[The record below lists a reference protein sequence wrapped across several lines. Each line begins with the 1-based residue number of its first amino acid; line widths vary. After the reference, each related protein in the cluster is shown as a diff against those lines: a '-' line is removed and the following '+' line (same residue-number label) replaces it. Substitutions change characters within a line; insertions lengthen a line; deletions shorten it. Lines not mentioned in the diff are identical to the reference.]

1 MRNLIKKAQT
11 DTNIKYHELFI
22 YSNKEFDNFRKT
34 ILTSGIE
41 ITQKAKMTKI
51 LEETYPAYLAP
62 SLMLFS
68 YKTRFRLK
76 LHDNKK
82 DENPIDSYIDYEKTN
97 SAIEVVYMEHVLH
110 SIRNL
115 IERIG
120 GILNLIHPEISQK
133 DGFGYINDSKPEG
146 IGVLKYALLHQQNEF
161 MRYLIDSYY
170 SWISIIKK
178 SDNFVKHETNLK
190 TMGLLDWS
198 KHSTMPIILT
208 PVTYDAKQN
217 IHYDNERVDQIT
229 RDCYKLINKTIQY
242 TIEKLVQI

>member
-11 DTNIKYHELFI
+11 DTNIKYHEFVT

-34 ILTSGIE
+34 ILRSGIE

-82 DENPIDSYIDYEKTN
+82 DENPIDSYIDDEKTN

>member
-11 DTNIKYHELFI
+11 DTNIKYHEFFI

-34 ILTSGIE
+34 ILTSDIE

-82 DENPIDSYIDYEKTN
+82 DENPIDSYIDNEKTN

-161 MRYLIDSYY
+161 MKYLIDSYY

>member
-11 DTNIKYHELFI
+11 DTNIKYHEFVT

-82 DENPIDSYIDYEKTN
+82 DENPIDSYIDDEKTN

-120 GILNLIHPEISQK
+120 GILNLIHPEISPK
-133 DGFGYINDSKPEG
+133 DGFGYINDSNPNG
-146 IGVLKYALLHQQNEF
+146 TGVLKYALLHQSILETL
-161 MRYLIDSYY
+161 LI
-170 SWISIIKK
+170 
-178 SDNFVKHETNLK
+178 
-190 TMGLLDWS
+190 
-198 KHSTMPIILT
+198 
-208 PVTYDAKQN
+208 
-217 IHYDNERVDQIT
+217 
-229 RDCYKLINKTIQY
+229 
-242 TIEKLVQI
+242 

>member
-11 DTNIKYHELFI
+11 DTNIKYHEFLI

-76 LHDNKK
+76 HHDNKK
-82 DENPIDSYIDYEKTN
+82 DENPIDSYIDDEKTN

-161 MRYLIDSYY
+161 MKYLIDSYY

-229 RDCYKLINKTIQY
+229 QDCYKLINKTIQY

>member
-11 DTNIKYHELFI
+11 DTNIKYHEFVI

-62 SLMLFS
+62 SVMLFS

-82 DENPIDSYIDYEKTN
+82 DENPIDSYIDDEKTN

-161 MRYLIDSYY
+161 MKYLIDSYY

>member
-11 DTNIKYHELFI
+11 DTNIKYHEFVT

-82 DENPIDSYIDYEKTN
+82 DENPIDSYIDDEKTN

-120 GILNLIHPEISQK
+120 GILNLIHPEISPK

-161 MRYLIDSYY
+161 MKYLIDSYY

-229 RDCYKLINKTIQY
+229 RDCYKLINKIIQY

>member
-11 DTNIKYHELFI
+11 DTNIKYHEFVT

-82 DENPIDSYIDYEKTN
+82 DENPIDSYIDDEKTN

-161 MRYLIDSYY
+161 MKYLIDSYY

>member
-1 MRNLIKKAQT
+1 MRNIIKKAQS
-11 DTNIKYHELFI
+11 DTNIKYNKFVI
-22 YSNKEFDNFRKT
+22 STNKEFDKFRKT
-34 ILTSGIE
+34 ILISGIE
-41 ITQKAKMTKI
+41 ITQKAKMIKI
-51 LEETYPAYLAP
+51 LEESYPAYLAP

-82 DENPIDSYIDYEKTN
+82 DENPIYSYIDDEKTN

-120 GILNLIHPEISQK
+120 GILNLIHPEISPK

-161 MRYLIDSYY
+161 MKYLIDSYY

-217 IHYDNERVDQIT
+217 IHYDNERVNQIT

>member
-1 MRNLIKKAQT
+1 MK
-11 DTNIKYHELFI
+11 
-22 YSNKEFDNFRKT
+22 
-34 ILTSGIE
+34 
-41 ITQKAKMTKI
+41 
-51 LEETYPAYLAP
+51 
-62 SLMLFS
+62 
-68 YKTRFRLK
+68 
-76 LHDNKK
+76 
-82 DENPIDSYIDYEKTN
+82 
-97 SAIEVVYMEHVLH
+97 
-110 SIRNL
+110 
-115 IERIG
+115 
-120 GILNLIHPEISQK
+120 
-133 DGFGYINDSKPEG
+133 
-146 IGVLKYALLHQQNEF
+146 
-161 MRYLIDSYY
+161 YLIDSYY

>member
-11 DTNIKYHELFI
+11 DTNIKYHEFVT

-82 DENPIDSYIDYEKTN
+82 DENPIDSYIDDEKTN

-146 IGVLKYALLHQQNEF
+146 IGVLKYALLHKQNEF
-161 MRYLIDSYY
+161 MKYLIDSYY

-208 PVTYDAKQN
+208 PVSYDVKQN

>member
-11 DTNIKYHELFI
+11 DTNIKYHEFVI

-82 DENPIDSYIDYEKTN
+82 DENPIDSYINDEKTN

-161 MRYLIDSYY
+161 MKYLIDSYY

>member
-34 ILTSGIE
+34 ILTSDIE

-82 DENPIDSYIDYEKTN
+82 DENPIDSYIDNEKTN

-133 DGFGYINDSKPEG
+133 DGFGYINDSKPAG

>member
-11 DTNIKYHELFI
+11 DTNIKYHEFVI

-82 DENPIDSYIDYEKTN
+82 DENPIDSYINDEKTN

-161 MRYLIDSYY
+161 MKYLIDSYY

-217 IHYDNERVDQIT
+217 IHYDNERVEQIT

>member
-11 DTNIKYHELFI
+11 DTNIKYHEFVI
-22 YSNKEFDNFRKT
+22 YSNKEFDKFRKT

-82 DENPIDSYIDYEKTN
+82 DENPIDSYIDNEKTN

-161 MRYLIDSYY
+161 MKYLIESYH
-170 SWISIIKK
+170 SWISSIKK
-178 SDNFVKHETNLK
+178 SDNSVKHEKSLK
-190 TMGLLDWS
+190 IVGLLDWS
-198 KHSTMPIILT
+198 KNSAMPDFIES
-208 PVTYDAKQN
+208 VVYDSKQD
-217 IHYDNERVDQIT
+217 IHYDKESIDQIT
-229 RDCYKLINKTIQY
+229 HNCYELINKTIQY
-242 TIEKLVQI
+242 AIDKI

>member
-11 DTNIKYHELFI
+11 DTNIKYHEFVT

-82 DENPIDSYIDYEKTN
+82 DENPIDSYIDDEKTN

-133 DGFGYINDSKPEG
+133 DGFGYINNSKPEG

-161 MRYLIDSYY
+161 MKYLIDSYY

-217 IHYDNERVDQIT
+217 INYDNERVDQIT

>member
-11 DTNIKYHELFI
+11 DTNIKYHEFVI

-41 ITQKAKMTKI
+41 ITQKAKMAKI

-82 DENPIDSYIDYEKTN
+82 DENPIDSYIDDEKTN

-161 MRYLIDSYY
+161 MKYLIDSYY

-217 IHYDNERVDQIT
+217 IHYDNESVDQIT

>member
-11 DTNIKYHELFI
+11 DTNIKYHEFVI

-82 DENPIDSYIDYEKTN
+82 DENPIDSYINDEKTN

-133 DGFGYINDSKPEG
+133 DGFGYINDSKPAG

>member
-11 DTNIKYHELFI
+11 DTNIKYHEFVI

-82 DENPIDSYIDYEKTN
+82 DENPIDSYIDDEKTN

-161 MRYLIDSYY
+161 MKYLIDSYY

>member
-11 DTNIKYHELFI
+11 DTNIKYHEFVI

-161 MRYLIDSYY
+161 MKYLIDSYY

>member
-11 DTNIKYHELFI
+11 DANIKYHEFVT

-82 DENPIDSYIDYEKTN
+82 DENPIDSYIDDEKTN

-146 IGVLKYALLHQQNEF
+146 IGVLKYTLLHQQNEF
-161 MRYLIDSYY
+161 MKYLIDSYY

>member
-11 DTNIKYHELFI
+11 DTNIKYHEFVT

-82 DENPIDSYIDYEKTN
+82 DENPIDSYIDDEKTN

-120 GILNLIHPEISQK
+120 GILNLIHPEISPK

-161 MRYLIDSYY
+161 MKYLIDSYY

>member
-11 DTNIKYHELFI
+11 DTNIKYHEFVI

-82 DENPIDSYIDYEKTN
+82 DENPIDSYMDDQKTN

-120 GILNLIHPEISQK
+120 GILNLIHPEISPK
-133 DGFGYINDSKPEG
+133 DGFGYINDSNPNG
-146 IGVLKYALLHQQNEF
+146 TGVLKYALLHQSILETL
-161 MRYLIDSYY
+161 LI
-170 SWISIIKK
+170 
-178 SDNFVKHETNLK
+178 
-190 TMGLLDWS
+190 
-198 KHSTMPIILT
+198 
-208 PVTYDAKQN
+208 
-217 IHYDNERVDQIT
+217 
-229 RDCYKLINKTIQY
+229 
-242 TIEKLVQI
+242 

>member
-11 DTNIKYHELFI
+11 DTNIKYHEFVT

-34 ILTSGIE
+34 ILTSGIK
-41 ITQKAKMTKI
+41 IMQKAKMTKI

-82 DENPIDSYIDYEKTN
+82 DENPIDSYIDDEKTN

-161 MRYLIDSYY
+161 MKYLIDSYY

>member
-11 DTNIKYHELFI
+11 DTNIKYHEFVT

-34 ILTSGIE
+34 ILRSGIE

-82 DENPIDSYIDYEKTN
+82 DENPIDSYIDDEKTN

-120 GILNLIHPEISQK
+120 GILNLIHPEISPK

-161 MRYLIDSYY
+161 MKYLIDSYY